1 MESVILEITFKQN
14 ARLDGAQD
22 QQKAW
27 KVATTRDDSIVL
39 FVHVLKRLRRM
50 KSLRVCKARYFLMQ
64 TFQYIRLDLILGS
77 C

>member
-1 MESVILEITFKQN
+1 MESIILEITFKQN

-27 KVATTRDDSIVL
+27 KVATTRDGSIVL
-39 FVHVLKRLRRM
+39 FMHVLKRLRRV
-50 KSLRVCKARYFLMQ
+50 KPLRVCKARYFLMR
-64 TFQYIRLDLILGS
+64 TVRYIRLDLILGS